1 MTGNRSGGQSEKSKV
16 KRTRKDIETARLKP
30 SPENQILYNSRG
42 PDHPDLRGLIE
53 SIRERGIEA
62 RLLVSRDHYI
72 ISGHNRL
79 QAAQHLGLETVPVE
93 ILPIRRADCSSDE
106 WARLLREHN
115 HGRQKTF
122 DELTRE
128 KLVDISKDEV
138 LRAAR
143 DQRKLRSDG
152 ETEEI
157 EISATRKQRSVISDD
172 KRPMA
177 DAVRKVL
184 RELGT
189 DLPISVRGLHYA
201 LLRQPPLRN
210 SRKPNSRYRNDRQ
223 SYQDLSDLL
232 TRMRLAGEVPWGWII
247 DETRP
252 AIHWQTWPNSA
263 EFIGQKSKLLFDGY
277 ARDLMQSQR
286 VFFAVVCEKLSVK
299 RFLES
304 TCAEF
309 TIPLIVAR
317 GNSSA
322 DLRHQLAARYH
333 ASRKDAC
340 HLFILAD
347 CDPDGD
353 SIAQTLVN
361 SLAHEFDIDELTA
374 DRVAITHR
382 QADEMGLPYNLDAKP
397 SSSNYEGFI
406 ERHGRSDCYELEA
419 VQPAQLRTWLD
430 EAIRGRIDLESYNAE
445 VEQQAE
451 ELRFIEA
458 KKRAVLELVLSAPTS
473 LEADGSSA
481 P

>member
-1 MTGNRSGGQSEKSKV
+1 MD
-16 KRTRKDIETARLKP
+16 RTRKHIETARLKP
-30 SPENQILYNSRG
+30 SPENQILYNQRG

-72 ISGHNRL
+72 ISGHSRW
-79 QAAQHLGLETVPVE
+79 QAAQYLGLLKVPCE
-93 ILPIRRADCSSDE
+93 ILPIRRSDCSTDE
-106 WARLLREHN
+106 WAKHLREHN
-115 HGRQKTF
+115 HGRVKTI
-122 DELTRE
+122 DELVRE
-128 KLVDISKDEV
+128 KLVDVNRDEV

-143 DQRKLRSDG
+143 DQRKLRSDA

-157 EISATRKQRSVISDD
+157 EISATRKQRCAISDE

-184 RELGT
+184 RELGN

-210 SRKPNSRYRNDRQ
+210 SRKPTSRYCNDRA

-232 TRMRLAGEVPWGWII
+232 TRMRLVGQVPWGWII

-252 AIHWQTWPNSA
+252 AIHWATWPNSA
-263 EFIGQKSKLLFDGY
+263 EFIREKSKVLFDGY
-277 ARDLMQSQR
+277 SRDLMQSQR
-286 VFFAVVCEKLSVK
+286 TYFAVVCEKLSVK
-299 RFLES
+299 RFLEP
-304 TCAEF
+304 TCSEF
-309 TIPLIVAR
+309 TIPLVVAR

-322 DLRHQLAARYH
+322 DLRHQLAGRYH
-333 ASRKDAC
+333 ASQKDRC

-347 CDPDGD
+347 ADPDGD
-353 SIAQTLVN
+353 SISQTLVD
-361 SLAHEFDIDELTA
+361 SLCHEFDIDDLSA

-382 QADEMGLPYNLDAKP
+382 QADELGLPDNLDAKP
-397 SSSNYEGFI
+397 SSSNYGRFI
-406 ERHGRSDCYELEA
+406 KQHGRDDCYELEA
-419 VQPAQLRTWLD
+419 VQPAQLRKWLD

-445 VEQQAE
+445 VKQQE
-451 ELRFIEA
+451 DEIVFIEA
-458 KKRAVLELVLSAPTS
+458 RKRAVLQLVKSSPTSPEGSAPTS
-473 LEADGSSA
+473 PEADRSPA